1 MWNVNWEG
9 LIDCVLQWMQ
19 HSLLLVEDLVS
30 ADQLLDCLQ
39 LQAKFNRVDQLQVNM
54 KAEYCREAYWESRRT
69 SMIEPFC
76 ENS

>member
-1 MWNVNWEG
+1 
-9 LIDCVLQWMQ
+9 MQ

-30 ADQLLDCLQ
+30 ADQLLDCPQ
-39 LQAKFNRVDQLQVNM
+39 LQVKFNQVDQLQVNM
-54 KAEYCREAYWESRRT
+54 KTEYCRETYLESRRT